1 MAAHELTVAA
11 IEKDIGKAPAGKA
24 QVVFFRSASSP
35 GDPVGVRD
43 AAGGLSL
50 IDLEP
55 GMYFVSAT
63 TPGTRAYAT
72 ADTGPFSMDLDAG
85 RTYYVQVIRKQ
96 RWRCA
101 VASFERGEVRARG
114 ECEQGTER
122 TVELRSDL
130 TQPLPALPCIAGE
143 GARSLTAALPST
155 AIATANIGTEG
166 VFAFA
171 ASVASFR

>member
-1 MAAHELTVAA
+1 MSQRIMKCMAVLLFAAIAMPAFAQKVKIENRGQAAEDVAAHELTAAA

-50 IDLEP
+50 VDLEP

-85 RTYYVQVIRKQ
+85 RTYYVQVIRK
-96 RWRCA
+96 
-101 VASFERGEVRARG
+101 RGGAA
-114 ECEQGTER
+114 QL
-122 TVELRSDL
+122 LRSSAEKFARAANANKA
-130 TQPLPALPCIAGE
+130 PA
-143 GARSLTAALPST
+143 
-155 AIATANIGTEG
+155 N
-166 VFAFA
+166 
-171 ASVASFR
+171 

>member
-1 MAAHELTVAA
+1 MSQRIMKCIAVLLFAAIAMPAFAQKVKIENRGQAAEDVAAHELTMAA

-50 IDLEP
+50 VDLEP

-85 RTYYVQVIRKQ
+85 RTYYVQVIRKKGGAAQ
-96 RWRCA
+96 L
-101 VASFERGEVRARG
+101 
-114 ECEQGTER
+114 
-122 TVELRSDL
+122 LRSS
-130 TQPLPALPCIAGE
+130 AE
-143 GARSLTAALPST
+143 KFARAAN
-155 AIATANIGTEG
+155 ANKATD
-166 VFAFA
+166 
-171 ASVASFR
+171 

>member
-1 MAAHELTVAA
+1 MSQRIMKCMAVLLFVAIAMPAFAQKVKIENRGQAAEDVAAHELTALA

-50 IDLEP
+50 VDLEP

-85 RTYYVQVIRKQ
+85 RTYYMQVIRK
-96 RWRCA
+96 
-101 VASFERGEVRARG
+101 RGGAA
-114 ECEQGTER
+114 QL
-122 TVELRSDL
+122 LRSSAEKFARAANANKA
-130 TQPLPALPCIAGE
+130 PA
-143 GARSLTAALPST
+143 
-155 AIATANIGTEG
+155 N
-166 VFAFA
+166 
-171 ASVASFR
+171 